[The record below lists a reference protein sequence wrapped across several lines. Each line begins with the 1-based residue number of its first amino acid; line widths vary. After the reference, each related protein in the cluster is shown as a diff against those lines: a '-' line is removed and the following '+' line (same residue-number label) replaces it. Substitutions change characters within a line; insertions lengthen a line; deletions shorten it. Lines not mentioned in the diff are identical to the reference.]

1 MEHIKLFEEF
11 LNESNI
17 QNGATYKVDVIMNP
31 QRNYSNS
38 HQIDS
43 LVKDHEKVTIKD
55 PVFKPNKQ
63 SDSEFYDSTG
73 IHLDKLKYFKPEFY
87 LNEIKIIKHN
97 KANTKIEGKGTLL
110 IKRNDVNPAAKS
122 MFGYVET
129 EGMVTGS
136 IDNYNLEK
144 FLDRVSTYTK

>member
-11 LNESNI
+11 LNESTV
-17 QNGATYKVDVIMNP
+17 QNGDTYKVDDIRSGHGWSKSYQEDDLYKN
-31 QRNYSNS
+31 
-38 HQIDS
+38 H
-43 LVKDHEKVTIKD
+43 VKMTIKD
-55 PVFKPNKQ
+55 PVFKPSKQ

-73 IHLDKLKYFKPEFY
+73 IYLHKLKYFKPIFY

-110 IKRNDVNPAAKS
+110 IKRKDYINPAAKAFFS
-122 MFGYVET
+122 YIET
-129 EGMVTGS
+129 EGTVTGS